1 MVDQSLIDAIAARLQ
16 RLPAGRLA
24 VGTSPRFHA
33 GLIATFEDA
42 HRIIAGIPA
51 MRKTGPKS
59 AAKECRRLA
68 SAARELEAAIMGLSF
83 PSHEALHRHLG
94 VPSVVA
100 LRAFLDEKY
109 PHLANSAEQAA
120 KDMEAA
126 SPRRGRYRDRHAA
139 VVADY
144 AAVAYQA
151 LTGMRPT
158 IAVSTEGGI
167 AGGLFLDLVAD
178 LFEIL
183 SINASAEHYAK
194 RVIEQRQRKEQIA
207 AIARD

>member
-1 MVDQSLIDAIAARLQ
+1 M
-16 RLPAGRLA
+16 
-24 VGTSPRFHA
+24 
-33 GLIATFEDA
+33 
-42 HRIIAGIPA
+42 
-51 MRKTGPKS
+51 
-59 AAKECRRLA
+59 
-68 SAARELEAAIMGLSF
+68 
-83 PSHEALHRHLG
+83 
-94 VPSVVA
+94 VA